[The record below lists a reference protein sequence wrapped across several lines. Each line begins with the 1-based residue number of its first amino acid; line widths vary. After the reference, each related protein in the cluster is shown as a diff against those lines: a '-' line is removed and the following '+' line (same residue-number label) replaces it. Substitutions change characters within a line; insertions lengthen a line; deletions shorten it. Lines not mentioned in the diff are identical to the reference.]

1 MPYNDYHKAGEV
13 QRNLQV
19 GRGTLSAFLRSLG
32 TTRCSSQGFIG
43 LQHWRP
49 APLPL
54 PAPAS
59 NQSST
64 VKARRFRSASFC
76 LKPGLETALQRL
88 ALGVRGLAGADTEW
102 APRPSAAL
110 QASGTA
116 RFQSTGARARRQGR
130 LGALLGA
137 ASLKDRSTA
146 RVKQRARRVSVRI
159 GAKFRGGAEN
169 QADWGSQIGRKLCGA
184 ELRAAPR
191 SLRES

>member
-1 MPYNDYHKAGEV
+1 M

-146 RVKQRARRVSVRI
+146 RVKQRARPSYVRVCCFEYCFEETTRQLQQLSQVSE
-159 GAKFRGGAEN
+159 GATPAMN
-169 QADWGSQIGRKLCGA
+169 VSNSSYQAFSYHT
-184 ELRAAPR
+184 PMVT
-191 SLRES
+191 